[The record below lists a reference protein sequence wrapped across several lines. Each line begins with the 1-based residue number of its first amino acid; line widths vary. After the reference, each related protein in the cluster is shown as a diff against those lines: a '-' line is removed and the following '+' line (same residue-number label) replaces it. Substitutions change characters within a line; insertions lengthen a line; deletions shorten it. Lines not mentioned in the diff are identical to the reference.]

1 MSKLNIQEILSE
13 HAKWLRGDG
22 GNRAYLS
29 GADLSHLDLQNA
41 CLSNANLL
49 CADLR
54 GASLNHTNLRYADLR
69 YADLQNACLSN
80 ADLRGADLRFADLR
94 SADLRSADLRSA
106 HLRGAKLL
114 VADLRGADLRGADL
128 SYAMLPKTDA
138 ILASPWGWCHV
149 QREYI
154 RIGCQYRKTSSWRLL
169 SNRSIDKMDYGTLI
183 WWKQHKGVVMAMA
196 EACEPYREAGE

>member
-1 MSKLNIQEILSE
+1 MSELNIKKILSE

-22 GNRAYLS
+22 GNRAVLP
-29 GADLSHLDLQNA
+29 GADLSHLDL
-41 CLSNANLL
+41 S
-49 CADLR
+49 
-54 GASLNHTNLRYADLR
+54 
-69 YADLQNACLSN
+69 NACLSN
-80 ADLRGADLRFADLR
+80 ADLLSASLNSAKLNSVSLSYTNLRFSDLRF
-94 SADLRSADLRSA
+94 
-106 HLRGAKLL
+106 
-114 VADLRGADLRGADL
+114 ADLRGADL
-128 SYAMLPKTDA
+128 SFADLRSAVLPKTDA

-196 EACEPYREAGE
+196 EACELHKEAGE